1 MTDANDPRAGETA
14 PATAP
19 LPHAVAVPRRRLRV
33 YAVWLIPLIAA
44 LIGLT
49 LAVRSLLDNGP
60 TITIVFKTAE
70 GLEAGKTKIKYKNVD
85 IGDVRSVNLSRD
97 GDGVVVT
104 AEMAKAAQKLL
115 VEDTR
120 FWVERARFAGTGVT
134 GISTLL
140 SGAFIGID
148 AGKSEDGRRN
158 FVGLDTP
165 PSVTTDE
172 PGREFMLR
180 ATDVGSVD
188 LGSPVYFRR
197 VVVGKVTFAQLDPDG
212 RGVTLRVFIAAP
224 NEKLVTDNSRFWHAS
239 GLDVSVDAGGIKLQT
254 QSILSV
260 LLGGIA
266 FATPEAIEPA
276 KPAAAGHSF
285 RLFDNQATAMKRSD
299 AEVTTLVAH
308 FNESLRGLEP
318 GAQVDFRGVVVGEVT
333 AIDIEYDRDKR
344 EFRFPVSFVL
354 YRDRLRSKV
363 TAALER
369 AHVDPEV
376 LLQQSIERG
385 LRAQLRT
392 GNLLSGQR
400 YIALDFFKN
409 APPGKR
415 DTKGDAAARARL
427 EIPTMPGS
435 LEDLQA
441 SITNI
446 AKRIEGLPLE
456 ELVGEVR
463 RTMKGLETTLASTD
477 GLIRRL
483 DGQVDQIAPE
493 LRAAVGEARQTMRSA
508 GQLLADDAPT
518 PQALR
523 ESLRDLGR
531 AAQSLRELTDYLQRH
546 PESLLR
552 GKPADAGVLPEA
564 NRGENR

>member
-1 MTDANDPRAGETA
+1 MSDPRDPA
-14 PATAP
+14 PSDAP
-19 LPHAVAVPRRRLRV
+19 LPQAVAVPRRRRQL

-49 LAVRSLLDNGP
+49 LAVRSVLDNGP

-85 IGDVRSVNLSRD
+85 IGDVRAVSLSRD

-104 AEMAKAAQKLL
+104 AAMAKAAQKLL

-120 FWVERARFAGTGVT
+120 FWVERARFAGTGIT

-140 SGAFIGID
+140 SGAYIGID
-148 AGKSEDGRRN
+148 AGKAEDGRRN
-158 FVGLDTP
+158 FVGLDAP

-172 PGREFMLR
+172 PGREFTLR
-180 ATDVGSVD
+180 ASDVGSVD
-188 LGSPVYFRR
+188 IGSPVYFRR
-197 VVVGKVTFAQLDPDG
+197 VVVGKVTAAQLDADG
-212 RGVTLRVFIAAP
+212 RGVTLRVFVAAP
-224 NEKLVTDNSRFWHAS
+224 HEKLVTDNTRFWHAS
-239 GLDVSVDAGGIKLQT
+239 GLDVSLDAGGIKLQT

-266 FATPEAIEPA
+266 FATPDTGEPA
-276 KPAAAGHSF
+276 PAAKAGQSF

-299 AEVTTLVAH
+299 AEVTTLVAY
-308 FNESLRGLEP
+308 FNETLRGLEP

-333 AIDIEYDRDKR
+333 AIDIEYDRER
-344 EFRFPVSFVL
+344 HEFRFPVSFVL

-369 AHVDPEV
+369 ARVDPEA
-376 LLQQSIERG
+376 LLQDSIVRG

-400 YIALDFFKN
+400 YVALDFFKN
-409 APPGKR
+409 AVPLKR
-415 DTKGDAAARARL
+415 DPKAATASGL
-427 EIPTMPGS
+427 IVMPTMPGS

-446 AKRIEGLPLE
+446 AKRIESLPLD
-456 ELVGEVR
+456 ELVGELR
-463 RTMKGLETTLASTD
+463 RAMKGLETTLASTD
-477 GLIRRL
+477 RLIQRL
-483 DGQVDQIAPE
+483 DSQVDQIAPE
-493 LRAAVGEARQTMRSA
+493 LRATIGEARQTMRSA
-508 GQLLADDAPT
+508 GQLLSEDAPT

-523 ESLRDLGR
+523 ESLRELGR
-531 AAQSLRELTDYLQRH
+531 ASQSLRELTDYLQRR

-552 GKPADAGVLPEA
+552 GKPAEPAAGEK
-564 NRGENR
+564 R

>member
-1 MTDANDPRAGETA
+1 MSDPRD
-14 PATAP
+14 PADAEPEGAP
-19 LPHAVAVPRRRLRV
+19 LPQAVAVPRRRRHV

-49 LAVRSLLDNGP
+49 LAVRSVLDNGP

-85 IGDVRSVNLSRD
+85 IGDVRSVTLSRD

-140 SGAFIGID
+140 SGAYIGID
-148 AGKSEDGRRN
+148 AGKADDGRRN

-172 PGREFMLR
+172 PGREFTLR
-180 ATDVGSVD
+180 ADDVGSVD
-188 LGSPVYFRR
+188 IGSPVYFRR
-197 VVVGKVTFAQLDPDG
+197 VVVGKVTAAQLDADG
-212 RGVTLRVFIAAP
+212 RGVTLKVFIAAP
-224 NEKLVTDNSRFWHAS
+224 HEKLVTRNSRFWHAS
-239 GLDVSVDAGGIKLQT
+239 GLDVSLDAGGIKLQT

-266 FATPEAIEPA
+266 FATPESPEATA
-276 KPAAAGHSF
+276 QAAAGHSF

-308 FNESLRGLEP
+308 FTESLRGLEP

-333 AIDIEYDRDKR
+333 TIDIEYDRDRR
-344 EFRFPVSFVL
+344 EFRFPVGFVL
-354 YRDRLRSKV
+354 YRDRVRSKV

-369 AHVDPEV
+369 AHVDPAQ
-376 LLQQSIERG
+376 LLQESIARG

-400 YIALDFFKN
+400 YVALDFFKGAKPVAHDAKPA
-409 APPGKR
+409 APGAPI
-415 DTKGDAAARARL
+415 
-427 EIPTMPGS
+427 EVPTMPGS

-446 AKRIEGLPLE
+446 AKRIESLPLD
-456 ELVGEVR
+456 ELVSEVR
-463 RTMKGLETTLASTD
+463 RTMKGLETTLASSD
-477 GLIRRL
+477 RLIQRL
-483 DGQVDQIAPE
+483 DSQVDQIAPE
-493 LRAAVGEARQTMRSA
+493 LRATIGEARQTMKSA
-508 GQLLADDAPT
+508 GQLLSDDSPT

-523 ESLRDLGR
+523 ESLRELGR
-531 AAQSLRELTDYLQRH
+531 AAQSLRELTDYLQRR

-552 GKPADAGVLPEA
+552 GKPADAAP
-564 NRGENR
+564 GETR

>member
-1 MTDANDPRAGETA
+1 MSDPRDPHADDAA
-14 PATAP
+14 PASAP
-19 LPHAVAVPRRRLRV
+19 LPQAVAVPRRRRHV

-49 LAVRSLLDNGP
+49 LAVRNLLDNGP

-85 IGDVRSVNLSRD
+85 IGDVRSVTLSRE

-120 FWVERARFAGTGVT
+120 FWVERARFAGTGIT

-140 SGAFIGID
+140 SGAYIGID
-148 AGKSEDGRRN
+148 AGKADDGRRN

-172 PGREFMLR
+172 PGREFTLR
-180 ATDVGSVD
+180 ADDVGSVD

-197 VVVGKVTFAQLDPDG
+197 VVVGKVTAAQLDADG
-212 RGVTLRVFIAAP
+212 RGVTLKVFVAAP
-224 NEKLVTDNSRFWHAS
+224 HEKLVTGNSRFWHAS
-239 GLDVSVDAGGIKLQT
+239 GLDVSLDAGGIKLQT

-266 FATPEAIEPA
+266 FATPESTEPSA
-276 KPAAAGHSF
+276 PAAAGHSF

-308 FNESLRGLEP
+308 FTESLRGLEP

-333 AIDIEYDRDKR
+333 SIDIEYDRERR
-344 EFRFPVSFVL
+344 EFRFPVGFVL
-354 YRDRLRSKV
+354 YRDRVRSKV

-369 AHVDPEV
+369 AHVDPAV
-376 LLQQSIERG
+376 LLQESIARG

-400 YIALDFFKN
+400 YVALDFFKGAKPPQYEIRPA
-409 APPGKR
+409 APGAPI
-415 DTKGDAAARARL
+415 
-427 EIPTMPGS
+427 EVPTMPGS

-446 AKRIEGLPLE
+446 AKRIESLPLD
-456 ELVGEVR
+456 ELVSEVR

-477 GLIRRL
+477 RLIQRL
-483 DGQVDQIAPE
+483 DGQVDQLGPE
-493 LRAAVGEARQTMRSA
+493 LRAAVGEARQTMKSA
-508 GQLLADDAPT
+508 GQLLSDDAPT

-523 ESLRDLGR
+523 ESLRELGR
-531 AAQSLRELTDYLQRH
+531 AAQSLRELTDYLQRR

-552 GKPADAGVLPEA
+552 GKPADAAATP
-564 NRGENR
+564 GETR

>member
-1 MTDANDPRAGETA
+1 MSDPRDPHADDDA
-14 PATAP
+14 PASAP
-19 LPHAVAVPRRRLRV
+19 LPRAVAVPRRRRHV

-49 LAVRSLLDNGP
+49 LAVRSVLDNGP

-85 IGDVRSVNLSRD
+85 IGDVRSVTLSPD

-115 VEDTR
+115 VDDTR
-120 FWVERARFAGTGVT
+120 FWVERARFAGTGIT

-140 SGAFIGID
+140 SGAYIGID
-148 AGKSEDGRRN
+148 AGKAEDGRRN
-158 FVGLDTP
+158 FVGLDAP

-172 PGREFMLR
+172 PGREFTLR
-180 ATDVGSVD
+180 ADDVGSVD

-197 VVVGKVTFAQLDPDG
+197 VVVGKVTAAQLDPDG
-212 RGVTLRVFIAAP
+212 RGVTLRVFVAAP
-224 NEKLVTDNSRFWHAS
+224 HEKLVTANSRFWHAS
-239 GLDVSVDAGGIKLQT
+239 GLDVSLDGGGIKLQT

-266 FATPEAIEPA
+266 FATPESSVAA
-276 KPAAAGHSF
+276 TPAAPGHTF
-285 RLFDNQATAMKRSD
+285 RLFDKQATAMKRSD
-299 AEVTTLVAH
+299 AEVTTLVAN
-308 FNESLRGLEP
+308 FTESLRGLEP

-333 AIDIEYDRDKR
+333 AIDIEYDREKR
-344 EFRFPVSFVL
+344 EFRFPVGFVL
-354 YRDRLRSKV
+354 YRDRVRSKV

-369 AHVDPEV
+369 AHVDPAV
-376 LLQQSIERG
+376 LLQESIERG

-400 YIALDFFKN
+400 YIALDFFKGAKPLPPAAKPA
-409 APPGKR
+409 AP
-415 DTKGDAAARARL
+415 GDPI
-427 EIPTMPGS
+427 EVPTMPGS

-446 AKRIEGLPLE
+446 AKRIESLPLD

-477 GLIRRL
+477 KLIQRL
-483 DGQVDQIAPE
+483 DSQVDQIAPE
-493 LRAAVGEARQTMRSA
+493 LRATIGEARQTMKSA
-508 GQLLADDAPT
+508 GQLLSDDSPT

-523 ESLRDLGR
+523 ESLRELGR
-531 AAQSLRELTDYLQRH
+531 AAQSLRELTDYLQRR

-552 GKPADAGVLPEA
+552 GKPADAAAAP
-564 NRGENR
+564 GETR